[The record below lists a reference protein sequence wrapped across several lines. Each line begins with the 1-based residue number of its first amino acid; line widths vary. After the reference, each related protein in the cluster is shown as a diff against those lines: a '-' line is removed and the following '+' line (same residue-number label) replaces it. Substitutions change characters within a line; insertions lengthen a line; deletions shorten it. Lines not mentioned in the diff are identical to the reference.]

1 MEKNTNSKERG
12 ITLIALVIT
21 VIILII
27 LATVTLNVVLGEGGL
42 IEKAQLA
49 KDMTLNATA
58 KEEEGLAKLEEEFAN
73 IMSEESIKNYEIVI
87 GEESIIYDGEEQK
100 PAIILKEGETVI
112 PEEEYTVEYTNN
124 INAGTGKITVT
135 INSSGQTVEKEFTIE
150 KRDITFILDNMVMLE
165 GQYSSMEELEKFVQ
179 TTGINY
185 KKDETQGLINPTDI
199 ENIKRVLFHEGNP
212 ITNINQVHVGDYE
225 IRLEYTPNNNYNL
238 TIIPGSLNVM
248 PSPTPGGTPTTGEN

>member
-1 MEKNTNSKERG
+1 MERIINSKERG

-87 GEESIIYDGEEQK
+87 GEEKIIYDKEEQK
-100 PAIILKEGETVI
+100 PAIIVKEGETVI

-150 KRDITFILDNMVMLE
+150 KRDITITLNNQSVISGNTIPAFTSVYDC
-165 GQYSSMEELEKFVQ
+165 
-179 TTGINY
+179 
-185 KKDETQGLINPTDI
+185 LINPTDLKVKNRLM
-199 ENIKRVLFHEGNP
+199 EFGDGVLKVLEDDAKANIAAGNYQ
-212 ITNINQVHVGDYE
+212 IS
-225 IRLEYTPNNNYNL
+225 LEFEPNNNYNL
-238 TIIPGSLNVM
+238 TIIPGSLYVTSL
-248 PSPTPGGTPTTGEN
+248 PVTPGED

>member
-1 MEKNTNSKERG
+1 MEKIINSKERG

-87 GEESIIYDGEEQK
+87 GEESIIYNGKEQK
-100 PAIILKEGETVI
+100 PTITLKEEGNIV
-112 PEEEYTVEYTNN
+112 PAEEYTVEYTNN

-135 INSSGQTVEKEFTIE
+135 INGSGQTVEKEFTIE
-150 KRDITFILDNMVMLE
+150 PKKVTITTMSATKEYN
-165 GQYSSMEELEKFVQ
+165 
-179 TTGINY
+179 GIPLTNPKY
-185 KKDETQGLINPTDI
+185 EVKGLIN
-199 ENIKRVLFHEGNP
+199 ENDLGEIKVTGTQTTIGSSAN
-212 ITNINQVHVGDYE
+212 TV
-225 IRLEYTPNNNYNL
+225 EYTPNSNYIVSEVLGTL
-238 TIIPGSLNVM
+238 TVNPPGSIT
-248 PSPTPGGTPTTGEN
+248 PGDPDPEEPTPVP

>member
-1 MEKNTNSKERG
+1 MERNTNIKEKG

-21 VIILII
+21 VVILII

-42 IEKAQLA
+42 IERAQLA
-49 KDMTLNATA
+49 KDMSLNATA
-58 KEEEGLAKLEEEFAN
+58 AEEEGLAKLEEEFAN

-135 INSSGQTVEKEFTIE
+135 INGSGQTVEKEFTIE
-150 KRDITFILDNMVMLE
+150 KRNVTITLYNQTVVE
-165 GQYSSMEELEKFVQ
+165 GYEIPDFGY
-179 TTGINY
+179 TY
-185 KKDETQGLINPTDI
+185 DGLINSTDLKVKNRLI
-199 ENIKRVLFHEGNP
+199 KIGDEDIQILEDGATANIAMNGCTIL
-212 ITNINQVHVGDYE
+212 
-225 IRLEYTPNNNYNL
+225 LEFEQNNNYNV
-238 TIIPGSLNVM
+238 TIIPGILRVNAAVI
-248 PSPTPGGTPTTGEN
+248 TPGGSVTPTP